1 MALDAFALTSLDNVK
16 SYLNIPTLTIT
27 QDATLERMINASSAK
42 IETFLD
48 RKILKREFTE
58 YQDGRSSDRILLREW
73 PADKP
78 TELWIDNDSVF
89 TDTNNQI
96 ATSDYVLEDEIGVQ
110 LINGRGFGKGRR
122 NIKVVYEAGYTTVP
136 YDIEEACI
144 MTVAFF
150 YDLRSDRRIGV
161 SQKGKNSEN
170 TTFLDDLPSIV
181 KGMLDPYRRVDFGFA
196 SVAVQNG

>member
-27 QDATLERMINASSAK
+27 QDTTLERMINASSAK

-48 RKILKREFTE
+48 RKILKRTFTE
-58 YQDGRSSDRILLREW
+58 YQDGRSSDRILVKEW
-73 PADKP
+73 PAEKP
-78 TELWIDNDSVF
+78 TELWIDSSSQF
-89 TDTNNQI
+89 TDITTQLPD
-96 ATSDYVLEDEIGVQ
+96 SDFVLEDEIGVQ

-170 TTFLDDLPSIV
+170 TTFLDDLPAIV
-181 KGMLDPYRRVDFGFA
+181 KGMINPYRRIEFGFG